1 MGGWV
6 AVGVLFVGLL
16 ALEVN
21 GCHED
26 GRSEGCRIV
35 PTQHGEMGNMIQIER
50 NNDDSDYDN
59 DRHNDQEHMSVCV
72 EWDAGEGFLF
82 NQDTNV
88 RRKLQVRIAQK
99 QQ

>member
-16 ALEVN
+16 ALEAN

-35 PTQHGEMGNMIQIER
+35 PTQHGDIGNII
-50 NNDDSDYDN
+50 
-59 DRHNDQEHMSVCV
+59 
-72 EWDAGEGFLF
+72 
-82 NQDTNV
+82 
-88 RRKLQVRIAQK
+88 
-99 QQ
+99 